1 MNDLSTGFAAPQNY
15 CAAHFAD
22 ALRLYRHT
30 RRELEMHPLAE
41 TDEEEAEE
49 TLLCDAF
56 CAAEE
61 HLLHTDAPDLSA
73 VVAKLEAAGRDAQ
86 PIQPHYVENI
96 IADLMRLAGLAESPT
111 FDPFLWINEFERAG
125 GKIMG
130 DQYLCM
136 AVENLR
142 AGKMVRELKPYE
154 REAIKAYQRANP
166 QDV

>member
-1 MNDLSTGFAAPQNY
+1 MNDLSTDFTAPQNF
-15 CAAHFAD
+15 AATHFAD

-30 RRELEMHPLAE
+30 RRELEIHPLAE

-61 HLLHTDAPDLSA
+61 HLLHTDAPDLAA
-73 VVAKLEAAGRDAQ
+73 VIAKLEAAGRDAQ

-96 IADLMRLAGLAESPT
+96 IADLMRLSGLAESPT
-111 FDPFLWINEFERAG
+111 FDPFLWINQFERAG
-125 GKIMG
+125 GRIMA
-130 DQYLCM
+130 DQYLCA
-136 AVENLR
+136 AVGNLR
-142 AGKMVRELKPYE
+142 AGRMLAELRPYE
-154 REAIKAYQRANP
+154 RAAIEAYQRANP